1 MDREQEAR
9 LIEEGWTIQPDGSAT
24 KHHLGGFVARQLPS
38 KFKPDGPPTSDSKS
52 LAEWLVVLFSKEVS
66 EGISSERDTYV
77 GNGKK
82 PQREPPRIVCWYFKG
97 AFRPAIYCPDLKSA
111 VYIHT
116 FLLAPAG
123 EVGFRTC
130 PYDGEQFF
138 QDRPNQEYCTPAHRE
153 AHRMARF
160 RENKKRKTSE
170 QAERGRKDGTQKTR

>member
-1 MDREQEAR
+1 MGRLEGKNEPRE
-9 LIEEGWTIQPDGSAT
+9 
-24 KHHLGGFVARQLPS
+24 HLPS
-38 KFKPDGPPTSDSKS
+38 DGRS
-52 LAEWLVVLFSKEVS
+52 LAEWLVRLFSNEVS

-77 GNGKK
+77 RNGKK

-111 VYIHT
+111 LYIHT
-116 FLLAPAG
+116 FLLAPIG

-153 AHRMARF
+153 AHRVARF
-160 RENKKRKTSE
+160 RENKKRKASE
-170 QAERGRKDGTQKTR
+170 RAEKGRKDGTQKAW